1 MLEYEWSSRSGFS
14 LIFLFCFRASLFWV
28 FCFVFVFIFFFF
40 LTSGLIFECENPT
53 YAPVMIICWIDN
65 FFWGGTVIS

>member
-1 MLEYEWSSRSGFS
+1 MSGVAGVAFLLFFYS
-14 LIFLFCFRASLFWV
+14 VFVLHFFGFFVLFLFSF
-28 FCFVFVFIFFFF
+28 FFFF

>member
-28 FCFVFVFIFFFF
+28 FFVFVFIFFFF

>member
-1 MLEYEWSSRSGFS
+1 MSGVAGVAFLLFFYS
-14 LIFLFCFRASLFWV
+14 VFVLHFFGFFVLFLFSFF
-28 FCFVFVFIFFFF
+28 FFFF